1 MKTDDL
7 IAMLASN
14 ASGQALDATSDARR
28 FAPALGWGLAG
39 ATLLMAS
46 CLGVR
51 TDLAEALLM
60 PMFWAKA
67 GVAAAAALAALQL
80 ASRLARPG
88 MRAGRAPLLLAAL
101 LLLIWTSAGA
111 VLLAAPPEARA
122 TLIFGDSWRS
132 CPFNITL
139 LSIPL
144 FIALL
149 RVMRTMAPT
158 RPRLAGGSAGLA
170 AGAAAAAVYAL
181 HCPEMATP
189 FLALWYV
196 LGVAIPAL
204 AGAFLGA
211 LLLRW

>member
-7 IAMLASN
+7 ITMLARG
-14 ASGQALDATSDARR
+14 AADEAPAPMGDARR
-28 FAPALGWGLAG
+28 FAPALAWGLSG
-39 ATLLMAS
+39 ATLLMAL

-51 TDLAEALLM
+51 ADLAEALLM

-67 GVAAAAALAALQL
+67 GVAALAALAALQL
-80 ASRLARPG
+80 TRRLARPG
-88 MRAGRAPLLLAAL
+88 MPAGRSPLLLAAL
-101 LLLIWTSAGA
+101 LLLIWTGAGA
-111 VLLAAPPEARA
+111 ALLAAPPPARA
-122 TLIFGDSWRS
+122 ALILGDSWRS

-144 FIALL
+144 LVALL
-149 RVMRTMAPT
+149 RAMRAMAPT
-158 RPRLAGGSAGLA
+158 RPSLAGASAGLA

-189 FLALWYV
+189 FLAVWYV

-204 AGAFLGA
+204 LGALLGA